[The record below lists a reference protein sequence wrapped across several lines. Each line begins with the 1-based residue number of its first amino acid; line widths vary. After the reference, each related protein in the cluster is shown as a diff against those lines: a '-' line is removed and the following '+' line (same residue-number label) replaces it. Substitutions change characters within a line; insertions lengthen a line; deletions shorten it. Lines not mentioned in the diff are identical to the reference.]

1 MRLWCD
7 CQSTNGFAILAFPF
21 SPIIPIPYTKLQAKS
36 NKAGAA
42 GKLPTLFQD
51 LCHLCEKTPRKQGT
65 RVVLYFDAPA
75 AQNNPLAH

>member
-36 NKAGAA
+36 NKAGA

-51 LCHLCEKTPRKQGT
+51 LCHLCAKTPQKQGT